1 MTMKQQ
7 ITLVVAIMLG
17 LFVNVNAQKGDAP
30 LIPNDMW
37 EVGAHAGH
45 FFITGDV
52 NYEPGWAAG
61 IHVRK
66 SIDYLISIRVDGV
79 IGQAKGNGPDGRRF
93 TNNWL
98 STTGYGV
105 FSLNI
110 ARFNS
115 SVKKVN
121 YYALVGVGGSFFET
135 EYYETADQRDPKTRE
150 RILNPHVAGGAGI
163 AFRLNKRANIG
174 IEHTLAYS
182 LGVRGEHLDGINS
195 GSSFLKDMPQYTNI
209 RLNFNIGSTTKKT
222 EPLYWVNPLE
232 QVYEELDEVKKK
244 TESAITDSDGDGV
257 IDAIDQEADT
267 PPDVPVDTKGRT
279 LDSDRDG
286 VPDYKDK
293 EPYYP
298 PRAGEQVNSQ
308 GVVTNPTNNGVSEDR
323 VRELID
329 EALQEFK
336 ETLEAENPNLG
347 GGSNGTYAGPIS
359 EMFLPMIHFGS
370 DSDRIK
376 YSDYGTLASIARVLK
391 GNTELRLVITGF
403 ADKTGP
409 ESYNDDISYRRA
421 KSVVDHFVTNH
432 GIGRGRLVLQYKGA
446 TEALVPS
453 SSSYMNRRVEF
464 RTAQGADVEMDPPA
478 KTNSKKKT
486 GF

>member
-1 MTMKQQ
+1 M
-7 ITLVVAIMLG
+7 
-17 LFVNVNAQKGDAP
+17 
-30 LIPNDMW
+30 
-37 EVGAHAGH
+37 
-45 FFITGDV
+45 
-52 NYEPGWAAG
+52 
-61 IHVRK
+61 
-66 SIDYLISIRVDGV
+66 
-79 IGQAKGNGPDGRRF
+79 
-93 TNNWL
+93 
-98 STTGYGV
+98 
-105 FSLNI
+105 
-110 ARFNS
+110 
-115 SVKKVN
+115 
-121 YYALVGVGGSFFET
+121 
-135 EYYETADQRDPKTRE
+135 
-150 RILNPHVAGGAGI
+150 
-163 AFRLNKRANIG
+163 
-174 IEHTLAYS
+174 
-182 LGVRGEHLDGINS
+182 
-195 GSSFLKDMPQYTNI
+195 
-209 RLNFNIGSTTKKT
+209 NFNIGSTTKKT

>member
-1 MTMKQQ
+1 MKKQMTL
-7 ITLVVAIMLG
+7 LVALS
-17 LFVNVNAQKGDAP
+17 LLLALPSRAQEGDAP

-37 EVGAHAGH
+37 EIGTHAGH
-45 FFITGDV
+45 FFILSDV

-61 IHVRK
+61 IHIRK

-79 IGQAKGNGPDGRRF
+79 IGQANGMGPAGKSF

-98 STTGYGV
+98 STTGYGI

-110 ARFNS
+110 ARFNN

-121 YYALVGVGGSFFET
+121 YYAMIGVGSSFFET
-135 EYYETADQRDPKTRE
+135 EYFENADQRDAKTRE
-150 RILNPHVAGGAGI
+150 RALSPHIAGGAGL
-163 AFRLNKRANIG
+163 AFRLSKRVNIG
-174 IEHTLAYS
+174 LEHTLAYN
-182 LGVRGEHLDGINS
+182 LGVRGDQLDGMAIGNS
-195 GSSFLKDMPQYTNI
+195 ALKDMPQYTSI
-209 RLNFNIGSTTKKT
+209 RLNFNIGSTSNKT

-232 QVYEELDEVKKK
+232 SVYKELDDVKEL
-244 TESAITDSDGDGV
+244 TESAITDTDGDGV

-286 VPDYKDK
+286 VPDYKDR

-298 PRAGEQVNSQ
+298 PRAGEQVNSE
-308 GVVTNPTNNGVSEDR
+308 GVVINPINAGVSEDR
-323 VRELID
+323 VKQLID
-329 EALQEFK
+329 EALQDFK
-336 ETLEAENPNLG
+336 EQLDNNSNSVIG
-347 GGSNGTYAGPIS
+347 GGAQAYAGPIS
-359 EMFLPMIHFGS
+359 EMFLPMIHFGI

-376 YSDYGTLASIARVLK
+376 YSDYGNLASIARVLK
-391 GNTELRLVITGF
+391 GNPQMKLVIIGF

-409 ESYNDDISYRRA
+409 ESYNKVISFKRA
-421 KSVVDHFVTNH
+421 KAVVDHFVTNH
-432 GIGRGRLVLQYKGA
+432 GIGRGRLVLQYKGDE
-446 TEALVPS
+446 EALVPT

-464 RTAQGADVEMDPPA
+464 RTAAVSDVEMDPPA
-478 KTNSKKKT
+478 NSSGKKKS